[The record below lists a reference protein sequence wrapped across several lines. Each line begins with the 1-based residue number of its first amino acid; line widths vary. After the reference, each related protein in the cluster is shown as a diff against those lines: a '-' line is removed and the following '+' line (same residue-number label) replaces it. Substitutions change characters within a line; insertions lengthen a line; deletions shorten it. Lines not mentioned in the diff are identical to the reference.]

1 MSQKGFSCLRLMIV
15 VCELL
20 SVEALTEKLKVCSV
34 RVGEE
39 KEVQVVTNAV
49 NVVEDKVGKRLVVA
63 LEGAEVGGIVVEPTR
78 IHGTMSY
85 GMFCDSKMLGWT
97 GGSVGIAVVLG
108 DDVEIGSSPP
118 ERRPG
123 SRDKEEKKTPVEGGL
138 FEKKLTKEEK
148 KKAAKEARELRKAKK
163 EAALSS
169 S

>member
-1 MSQKGFSCLRLMIV
+1 MIV
-15 VCELL
+15 ICELV

-34 RVGEE
+34 RVEEE

-63 LEGAEVGGIVVEPTR
+63 LEGAEVGGIVVEPSR

-97 GGSVGIAVVLG
+97 GGSVGTAVILG
-108 DDVEIGSSPP
+108 DDAAIGSAPP

-123 SRDKEEKKTPVEGGL
+123 SRDPKEDLKKPVEDGL
-138 FEKKLTKEEK
+138 FERKPTKEEK
-148 KKAAKEARELRKAKK
+148 KKAAKEARERRKAAKK
-163 EAALSS
+163 EVAAS
-169 S
+169 